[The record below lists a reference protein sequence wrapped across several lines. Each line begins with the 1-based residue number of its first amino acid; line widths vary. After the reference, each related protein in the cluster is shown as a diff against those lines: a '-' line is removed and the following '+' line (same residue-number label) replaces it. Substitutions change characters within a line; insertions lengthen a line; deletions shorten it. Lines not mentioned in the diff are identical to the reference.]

1 MSTSPQP
8 AAGSP
13 APLDLQ
19 DPETAQRAIAEVS
32 MRLLAGSVD
41 RRTLDALK
49 ASVQGTAGE
58 YPWQAVTHT
67 ILASPADPQK
77 TVQAALVAQRDWL
90 LRGGRETPCSLG
102 RRAKGLLAK
111 LVAQL
116 LVFAVTAALVIAGL
130 LLLKYRFPDFDIYR
144 ILALLEELFGQ
155 LRGR

>member
-1 MSTSPQP
+1 MSTSLQP
-8 AAGSP
+8 DAA
-13 APLDLQ
+13 APLPPDLQ
-19 DPETAQRAIAEVS
+19 NPDAAHRAVAEVS
-32 MRLLAGSVD
+32 MRLLAGAVD

-49 ASVQGTAGE
+49 ASVQGTTGE

-67 ILASPADPQK
+67 LLAAPADPQK
-77 TVQAALVAQRDWL
+77 TVQAALVAQRDWI
-90 LRGGRETPCSLG
+90 LRGGRETPRPLG

-130 LLLKYRFPDFDIYR
+130 LLLKYRFPEFDIYR
-144 ILALLEELFGQ
+144 VLTLLEELFGK